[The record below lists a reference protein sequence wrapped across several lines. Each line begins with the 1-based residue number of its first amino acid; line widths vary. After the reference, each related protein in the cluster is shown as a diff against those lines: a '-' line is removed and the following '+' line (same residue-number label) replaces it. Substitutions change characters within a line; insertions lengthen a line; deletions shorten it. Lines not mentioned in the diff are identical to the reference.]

1 MCVLLRLE
9 SEHYGGSQDW
19 GPVFSAEAF
28 ADTQAPDW
36 MEGEELSL
44 GT

>member
-9 SEHYGGSQDW
+9 SECYGGSQDV
-19 GPVFSAEAF
+19 GPVLPAEAF
-28 ADTQAPDW
+28 ADTQAPAW

-44 GT
+44 AT